1 MPKYKCLE
9 CLDCRELFYGWSIN
23 DRCQRCGGE
32 LREADDDDKKYPDNQ
47 KHKENIKELSNIR
60 LRYYLFRKAGAL
72 KSKIERFF

>member
-32 LREADDDDKKYPDNQ
+32 LREADDDKKYPDNR
-47 KHKENIKELSNIR
+47 KYRKVEGYYKEDPENSLSKL
-60 LRYYLFRKAGAL
+60 LR
-72 KSKIERFF
+72 SDI